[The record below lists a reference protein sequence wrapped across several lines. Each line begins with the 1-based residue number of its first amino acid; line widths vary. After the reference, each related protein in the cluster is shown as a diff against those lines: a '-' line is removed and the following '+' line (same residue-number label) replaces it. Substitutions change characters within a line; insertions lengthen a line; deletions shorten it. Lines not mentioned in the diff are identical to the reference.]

1 MDLHSHQQCRRVPL
15 SYLEIGLVDT
25 AGEREDGMNR
35 ESSSDIYTMCTI
47 SSYWGPAVQHREP
60 RLVLWD
66 DLERMEVWGREAPQ
80 RTCVC
85 VCVYIYIYIYIY
97 IYNSG

>member
-1 MDLHSHQQCRRVPL
+1 M

-25 AGEREDGMNR
+25 AGEREDGMNG
-35 ESSSDIYTMCTI
+35 ESSGDIYTMCTI

-66 DLERMEVWGREAPQ
+66 DLGEDGGVGEGGSTENK
-80 RTCVC
+80 
-85 VCVYIYIYIYIY
+85 YIYIYIILADSHCCTAES
-97 IYNSG
+97 NKTL